1 MDPVTTKVENTYYVN
16 PDDAVV
22 DLDSLDEGHRG
33 VLDRVNRRIG
43 ALESIE
49 QVMDMLFE
57 ETADICGGDRI
68 GMAFVDESGER
79 LVSHYVRAGYEPVHL
94 GKGFNQELSGSSLA
108 QVIKD
113 GSVRIINDLEQYLR
127 DHPDSVST
135 ALLVGEGVRSSMSCP
150 LKVDDRPVGVL
161 FRSSLAP
168 GAFNPML
175 ASLHLTVA
183 ERMGQAVEKAYRIE
197 QLEQANR
204 AYMEMLGF
212 VVHELKSPLGNI
224 VTNAQVILQGYLGE
238 VEERQRAKIGK
249 MVEKADYLLGLIN
262 EYLNLARIEGGELEV
277 SPTEGVDIVRDVIAP
292 VIEGL
297 GDQAALREISLE
309 TELPSA
315 SIVIS
320 ADAHLLRIAV
330 ANLVGNGVKYAF
342 DGGEVTVKVSSVGE
356 FVRVEVHNT
365 GPGFPEDQKDRLFRR
380 FSRVKTKELMS
391 RKGTGV
397 GLYTTAKIV
406 RQHGGRLGAKSEEG
420 KWAAFWFE
428 VPVSFSG
435 ART

>member
-1 MDPVTTKVENTYYVN
+1 M
-16 PDDAVV
+16 
-22 DLDSLDEGHRG
+22 
-33 VLDRVNRRIG
+33 
-43 ALESIE
+43 
-49 QVMDMLFE
+49 F
-57 ETADICGGDRI
+57 
-68 GMAFVDESGER
+68 
-79 LVSHYVRAGYEPVHL
+79 
-94 GKGFNQELSGSSLA
+94 
-108 QVIKD
+108 
-113 GSVRIINDLEQYLR
+113 
-127 DHPDSVST
+127 
-135 ALLVGEGVRSSMSCP
+135 
-150 LKVDDRPVGVL
+150 

-168 GAFNPML
+168 GVFNPML

-297 GDQAALREISLE
+297 GDQAALREISLA

-315 SIVIS
+315 PIVIA
-320 ADAHLLRIAV
+320 ADAHLLRIAA
-330 ANLVGNGVKYAF
+330 ANLVGNGVKYSF

-356 FVRVEVHNT
+356 FARVEVHNT

-420 KWAAFWFE
+420 KWATFWFE
-428 VPVSFSG
+428 VPKSAS
-435 ART
+435 